1 MKNDARDVLE
11 RMLDDQPESALKLL
25 AADDYDRAAGF
36 VVIDRPGGHEA
47 LSEAVLSALALG
59 LTLGVNDPETAKKWL
74 AEGAASQ
81 RKAQASNAI
90 NARHDQ
96 PGGSRDKKRQ
106 IRERWATGNFDSRRL
121 CAEEEW
127 EAIGYSSEGAARKAL
142 QGAPDPT

>member
-1 MKNDARDVLE
+1 MKNDARAVLE
-11 RMLDDQPESALKLL
+11 RMLDDQPDSALRLL

-36 VVIDRPGGHEA
+36 IAIDHPGGHEA

-74 AEGAASQ
+74 AEGAAAQ
-81 RKAQASNAI
+81 RKAQSSNAI

-96 PGGSRDKKRQ
+96 PGGSRDLARQ
-106 IRERWATGNFDSRRL
+106 IREIWATGKYSSREI

-127 EAIGYSSEGAARKAL
+127 AGLGYGSFSAARNAL
-142 QGAPDPT
+142 RNTPEPT